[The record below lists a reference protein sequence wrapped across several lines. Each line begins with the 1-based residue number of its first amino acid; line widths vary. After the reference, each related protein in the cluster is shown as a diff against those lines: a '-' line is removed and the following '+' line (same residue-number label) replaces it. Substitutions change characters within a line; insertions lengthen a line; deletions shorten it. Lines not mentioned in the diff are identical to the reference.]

1 MPVADTVFAEH
12 GENEI
17 PPGSAEIAADRA
29 RSAREPEPAGELR
42 QTFCAELRRA
52 RERKGV
58 GLDHIAKA
66 TKVSG
71 LLFAE
76 LEQGDVSRWP
86 TGIYRRSF
94 FRDYVAFTGLP
105 VESTTSEFVRLF
117 PEELNQPS
125 TRGSFTPGPLRLELA
140 AATWVQP
147 SAARSRA
154 AAIDAVVVLLATAL
168 AVWALTVSPWS
179 AVAVVAL
186 AYYLVGTLLLGCS
199 PGTWVLQHRGQFGR
213 WSSRLSR

>member
-1 MPVADTVFAEH
+1 MPVADTVFADH
-12 GENEI
+12 AENEL
-17 PPGSAEIAADRA
+17 PVESPEIAVDPERQARA
-29 RSAREPEPAGELR
+29 PKAAGELR
-42 QTFCAELRRA
+42 QSFCAELRRA

-58 GLDHIAKA
+58 SLDHIAQA

-76 LEQGDVSRWP
+76 LEQCDLSRWP

-117 PEELNQPS
+117 PEELSQPS
-125 TRGSFTPGPLRLELA
+125 ARGAFAPGPLRLELA
-140 AATWVQP
+140 TAAWVQP
-147 SAARSRA
+147 SVARSRA
-154 AAIDAVVVLLATAL
+154 VAIDAVVVLAATAL
-168 AVWALTVSPWS
+168 AVWALATSPWS

-186 AYYLVGTLLLGCS
+186 AYHLVATLLLGCS

-213 WSSRLSR
+213 WSSRFSR